1 MKKKILIVEDD
12 DSILF
17 GLREALKREGYAF
30 EEARDGEQAYHLVK
44 SWQPDL
50 ILLDIMLPHMSGLE
64 LCKRLRDENYVLP
77 IIMLTAR
84 GAESDRVL
92 GLELGADDYVTK
104 PFGIRELL
112 ARIKAH
118 LRRNELVQG
127 QGAVDPGRKVTLGEV
142 EIDLKRLEVKKQGV
156 VQNLTNREFQLL
168 VYFLRHPNE
177 VLSRERLLTD
187 IWGYH
192 VYPTTRTV
200 DNHVMR
206 LRKHIEQDPENPRYI
221 KTIHGVG
228 YLFEWTPKSE

>member
-1 MKKKILIVEDD
+1 MKRKILIVEDD
-12 DSILF
+12 ESILF

-30 EEARDGEQAYHLVK
+30 QEARDGEQGYHLVK
-44 SWQPDL
+44 SWHPDL

-64 LCKRLRDENYVLP
+64 LCKRLRDEKFAVP

-84 GAESDRVL
+84 GAETDKVL

-112 ARIKAH
+112 ARIKAQ
-118 LRRNELVQG
+118 LRRNDLAQREG
-127 QGAVDPGRKVTLGEV
+127 TVDPGRKVSLGEV
-142 EIDLKRLEVKKQGV
+142 EIDLKRLEVKKRGE

-177 VLSRERLLTD
+177 VLSRERLLND
-187 IWGYH
+187 IWGYN

-206 LRKHIEQDPENPRYI
+206 LRKHIESDPENPRYI
-221 KTIHGVG
+221 KTVHGVG
-228 YLFEWTPKSE
+228 YLFEWTPERE